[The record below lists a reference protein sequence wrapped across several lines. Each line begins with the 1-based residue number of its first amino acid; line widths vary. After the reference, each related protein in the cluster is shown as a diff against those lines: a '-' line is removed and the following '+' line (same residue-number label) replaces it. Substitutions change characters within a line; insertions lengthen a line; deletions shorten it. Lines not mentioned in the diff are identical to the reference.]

1 MGLIMHK
8 EAMVRIDP
16 DYTGRIVLTIENGK
30 IKGEQRLDDSVFIA
44 TLAAFLEL
52 AKMAGYSLSIATV
65 QELSHG

>member
-1 MGLIMHK
+1 MHN
-8 EAMVRIDP
+8 EVVVQIEP

-30 IKGEQRLDDSVFIA
+30 IKSEQRLDNSVFIA

-52 AKMAGYSLSIATV
+52 AKMAGYSLSVATV